1 MICVLQCTT
10 LLGISGHNMM
20 HIYMHHTHTNV
31 GQVVIS
37 IVVNAVVKDQSY
49 CLVLDEVIISR
60 QSNMRDPTSNFNI
73 IIIAC
78 LKIPY
83 VDRDNFS
90 RKFYS

>member
-1 MICVLQCTT
+1 
-10 LLGISGHNMM
+10 
-20 HIYMHHTHTNV
+20 MHHTHTNV

-37 IVVNAVVKDQSY
+37 IVVNAVVKDQTH
-49 CLVLDEVIISR
+49 CLFLDEVIISR

-83 VDRDNFS
+83 VDL
-90 RKFYS
+90 FYS